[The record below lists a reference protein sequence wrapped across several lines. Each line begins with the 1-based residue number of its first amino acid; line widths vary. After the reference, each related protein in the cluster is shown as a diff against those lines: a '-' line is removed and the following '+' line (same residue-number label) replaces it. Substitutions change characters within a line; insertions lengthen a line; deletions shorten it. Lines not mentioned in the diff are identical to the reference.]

1 MASILQPCPQECRVL
16 EKFGLAVHGSLKSTE
31 RGVLC
36 LMKREAEH
44 LVVVVVC
51 FEGVSWSPNR
61 FHTHHVNEDNL
72 KFLISQFLSS
82 ECQDYR

>member
-16 EKFGLAVHGSLKSTE
+16 EKSTE

-44 LVVVVVC
+44 LVVAVVS

-61 FHTHHVNEDNL
+61 FHAHHVDEDNL

>member
-1 MASILQPCPQECRVL
+1 M
-16 EKFGLAVHGSLKSTE
+16 HGSSKSTG

-36 LMKREAEH
+36 LMKRESEH
-44 LVVVVVC
+44 FVAVVC

-61 FHTHHVNEDNL
+61 FHAHHVDEGSL

>member
-1 MASILQPCPQECRVL
+1 MASVFQLCPQECRVL
-16 EKFGLAVHGSLKSTE
+16 EKFGFAVHGSSKSTGH
-31 RGVLC
+31 GVLC
-36 LMKREAEH
+36 LMKRESEH
-44 LVVVVVC
+44 FVVVVVY

-61 FHTHHVNEDNL
+61 FHAHHVDEGSL